1 MNKQT
6 KKTNSYKQLEK
17 DLFNAVDSY
26 FEVLQEVHCQQTK
39 QCNCK
44 YEKFTDVYN
53 ILKERIKNHN

>member
-1 MNKQT
+1 MNKA
-6 KKTNSYKQLEK
+6 YKELEIN
-17 DLFNAVDSY
+17 LFNAIDSY